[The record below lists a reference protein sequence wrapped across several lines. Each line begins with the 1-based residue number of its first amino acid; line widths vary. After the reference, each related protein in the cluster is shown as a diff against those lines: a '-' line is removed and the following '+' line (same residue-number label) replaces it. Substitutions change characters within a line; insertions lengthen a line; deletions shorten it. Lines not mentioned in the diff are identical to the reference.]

1 MLRRA
6 PVTADGKLVD
16 RFQESNR
23 VLKAFKPPTIFAAIV
38 DRVQPT
44 RKRKRVSYK
53 EDKENDSDDDDD
65 PRKKKKKKDATY
77 VEFDPDAPVPNVNRS
92 FPIFKPKP
100 FSSLAS
106 GRFSIP
112 EITNSKGEKVA
123 VLSTGLALGIRPQAV
138 IIPRPLHDPFAD
150 LAIVLYD
157 PTIDER
163 ETDEERLA
171 RLKEEEKEAQL
182 KASEDS
188 CKGMWNP
195 HKSLRS
201 LLGEDKKKSV
211 QSQKVPVV
219 IDPVLSKVL
228 RPHQVEGVKASTL
241 PGPPYTS

>member
-6 PVTADGKLVD
+6 PVTTDGKFVD

-23 VLKAFKPPTIFAAIV
+23 VQKAFKPPTVLGVIA

-53 EDKENDSDDDDD
+53 GKENESDSDSDDG
-65 PRKKKKKKDATY
+65 RKKKKKKDANY
-77 VEFDPDAPVPNVNRS
+77 VPFDPDVPVPNINLS
-92 FPIFKPKP
+92 FPIYKPKP
-100 FSSLAS
+100 FARLSG

-112 EITNSKGEKVA
+112 EMTNGKGERVTTVA
-123 VLSTGLALGIRPQAV
+123 TGLALGIRPQVV
-138 IIPRPLHDPFAD
+138 IIPRPLHDPMAD

-171 RLKEEEKEAQL
+171 RLKEEERENVRKEAE
-182 KASEDS
+182 KGAE
-188 CKGMWNP
+188 GMWNP

-201 LLGEDKKKSV
+201 ILGEDKKKDV
-211 QSQKVPVV
+211 KSQKVPVV
-219 IDPVLSKVL
+219 IDPVLTKVL
-228 RPHQVEGVKASTL
+228 RPHQVEGVKVCA
-241 PGPPYTS
+241 